1 MRMAPCRVQV
11 SGKAEKLKA
20 EKILLDVTRFAE
32 ERAGT
37 QLARLRK
44 EQEALAARERIEAKL
59 LQELVVASQ
68 RAADHSHAL
77 QVGLDWL
84 DWLLSCIHGPSES
97 EPVGEEMFY

>member
-1 MRMAPCRVQV
+1 MAPCRVQV

-20 EKILLDVTRFAE
+20 EKILLDVTRFAV

-59 LQELVVASQ
+59 LQELVVARE
-68 RAADHSHAL
+68 RAADHSNAL
-77 QVGLDWL
+77 QVGLGL
-84 DWLLSCIHGPSES
+84 RDWLLSCRHGHSRS
-97 EPVGEEMFY
+97 VATGEEMFY